1 MHTVHESAE
10 AMAELPTSGRID
22 GAERAQIVAEL
33 ERILASRYFRSA
45 GRSRQFLQYVVQF
58 RLDGRHDQLKERT
71 IGTEVFQRP
80 ADYAT
85 GEDPVVRVQAG
96 EVRRRLEQFYQG
108 SGETA
113 SVVRIELPLGSYAPT
128 FRWAKMDQLPEEAP
142 PPTAEAAVP
151 IEEPRPS
158 RRKAYLWIAAAI
170 AVVVLGLAVFAG
182 LHFHRAARQQSAIR
196 EFWTPIFATEEPVL
210 ICLSNAVSYRPS
222 LELYH
227 RYSQTHPGTYKT
239 EVDRSIIPLE
249 MDPNTPLKWGDLVQ
263 YSDYGVAVGDVQAA
277 IKLSSLFGR
286 IGKTDQVRIGSH
298 YSFQDLRNSPS
309 VVVGAFNNKW
319 TMQLTSNLHFAFVE
333 RESHF
338 LIREQIPGGR
348 QWEPHP
354 IGPGQSLDY
363 ALVGRLL
370 DSKTGQFTVAAAGI
384 TGAGTEA
391 AGEFL
396 SNPEILEQ
404 GLRNAPTDWPSKNA
418 ILVLESTVTDGVPCP
433 PHVIASY
440 YW

>member
-1 MHTVHESAE
+1 MDTIHGSPEATTES
-10 AMAELPTSGRID
+10 PSSGRIE
-22 GAERAQIVAEL
+22 GAERDQIIAEL

-58 RLDGRHDQLKERT
+58 RLDGRPDHLKERT
-71 IGTEVFQRP
+71 IGTDVFQRP
-80 ADYAT
+80 AGYAT

-96 EVRRRLEQFYQG
+96 EVRRRLEQFYQDSPEQPG
-108 SGETA
+108 G
-113 SVVRIELPLGSYAPT
+113 VRIELPIGSYAPT
-128 FRWAKMDQLPEEAP
+128 FRWAKTLQVL
-142 PPTAEAAVP
+142 
-151 IEEPRPS
+151 EEPLQQAEVVPARELLPV
-158 RRKAYLWIAAAI
+158 RRNSYIWIAIAI
-170 AVVVLGLAVFAG
+170 IAGLGLAAAVFIG
-182 LHFHRAARQQSAIR
+182 LHHHRAEQQHSAIGD
-196 EFWTPIFATEEPVL
+196 FWAPVFTTQQPVL

-222 LELYH
+222 LDLYH

-239 EVDRSIIPLE
+239 EVDRSIIPIQ
-249 MDPNTPLKWGDLVQ
+249 MDPNTPLKWGDMVQ
-263 YSDYGVAVGDVQAA
+263 YADYGVAVGDVQAA
-277 IKLSSLFGR
+277 IKLSSLLGR

-319 TMQLTSNLHFAFVE
+319 TMQLTSSLHFAFVE
-333 RESHF
+333 KDNHF
-338 LIREQIPGGR
+338 SIREQIAGGR
-348 QWEPHP
+348 LWEPHP
-354 IGPGQSLDY
+354 VGPGQSLDY

-396 SNPEILEQ
+396 SNPELLEQ
-404 GLRNAPTDWPSKNA
+404 GLRNAPSDWPSKNA